1 MPEPKITPVDV
12 GIIDCLSRDARKSFA
27 RIAQELRVPE
37 STVRHRLHRLV
48 QHGVLDF
55 AAVANPLR
63 LGYQT
68 WAIIEIQAEPS
79 RTRAVAQR
87 LARESEVYFVGIT
100 TGRCDIFA
108 GAVFRSNAEMLE
120 FLTGPLAKI
129 PGITR
134 TSTSTVLEVV
144 KRALTLSVPK
154 ALGDEQQIRR
164 RSPRRA
170 RVRAAINGRLGGRRA
185 GKAEKPAPP
194 QRA

>member
-1 MPEPKITPVDV
+1 MQEPKITPVDV
-12 GIIDCLSRDARKSFA
+12 GIIESLSHDARKSFA

-87 LARESEVYFVGIT
+87 LAKVPEVYFVGIT

-108 GAVFRSNAEMLE
+108 GAVFRSNAEMLD

-134 TSTSTVLEVV
+134 TSTSTVLDIV
-144 KRALTLSVPK
+144 KRALTLSVPG
-154 ALGDEQQIRR
+154 ALGERRRAR
-164 RSPRRA
+164 RSPGRRAEARGDAQRLDGRRA
-170 RVRAAINGRLGGRRA
+170 RRT
-185 GKAEKPAPP
+185 ETPAP
-194 QRA
+194 